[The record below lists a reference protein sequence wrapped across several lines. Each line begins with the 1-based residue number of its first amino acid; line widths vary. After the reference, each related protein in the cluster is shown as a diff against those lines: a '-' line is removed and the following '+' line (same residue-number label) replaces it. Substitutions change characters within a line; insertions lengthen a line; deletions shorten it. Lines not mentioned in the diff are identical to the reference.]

1 MKGKYKDWG
10 FLHMELYYLYI
21 DNDIE
26 TTKFADVFF
35 EPESKYT
42 GVAITGKLSRMIT
55 GNEIKFDIVRPILYA
70 RRGELSD
77 SYFNEYHDLSMTELK
92 QYLLYGNVTPNLSML
107 DSTIRNEINKI
118 INGKPVNN
126 KFKIINLGVKYR
138 LYIQDSGDYQSYGH
152 RAHVLIIESLSFDWF
167 MEKVEK
173 KMMNNE

>member
-1 MKGKYKDWG
+1 
-10 FLHMELYYLYI
+10 MELYYLYI

-138 LYIQDSGDYQSYGH
+138 LYVQDSGDYQSYGH